1 MIIYNS
7 VVKGFKDDIFN
18 GSLIEKLDDLVT
30 AQYRRSSASEVNAWR
45 NSLMYMNTILSNV
58 GIPDNTGVAI
68 EYMIPSTSKRIDF
81 ILSGYDS
88 RDKASVV
95 IIELKQWSTVED
107 ADDENDLVQTYL
119 GGGLR
124 KVPHPSYQAWSY
136 AALLRDFN
144 ESVEEGNI
152 GLHPCAYLH
161 NYRKQPNDILT
172 QGKFTQLTTEA
183 PLFDQRENRDL
194 CDFIERHIRTGD
206 SGQLIYEIDHGRI
219 RPSQSLQDR
228 IAGMLRGNK
237 EFTMVDDQKVVYEK
251 VIAMAEKTR
260 QDSRKRVLIVE
271 GGPGTGKSV
280 VAVNLLG
287 ELTNR
292 SFVTQYISKNSAP
305 RNVYKTKLKGSMK
318 ISSIDNLF
326 KGPGIYHNSP
336 ENDIDVAIVDEAHR
350 LNAQSGFYGNVGEN
364 QIKEIISASSC
375 SVFFVDDHQRVT
387 FKDIGSKDEIL
398 KQAWA
403 QGVLVDTEV
412 LASQFRC
419 NGSDG
424 YLAWIDD
431 VLQVRETANPLFD
444 IDYDFD
450 VVDTP
455 QELAAWVQQ
464 MNGNNKSRIIAGY
477 CWEWPTEERKNTEF
491 HDIRIEEHDYGIS
504 WNLNQGIWAIDPD
517 SVSEAGCIHTS
528 QGLEFEYV
536 GIIIGPDMVY
546 EAGEVKTDVDA
557 RARSDQSIK
566 GLKKLGRTDPDE
578 AARIGDAIV
587 RNTYRTLLTRGM
599 KGCRVFCTDRRLA
612 EYLKQRRSADDLF
625 TLTYPEAARSY
636 LEVAEREE

>member
-1 MIIYNS
+1 
-7 VVKGFKDDIFN
+7 
-18 GSLIEKLDDLVT
+18 
-30 AQYRRSSASEVNAWR
+30 
-45 NSLMYMNTILSNV
+45 
-58 GIPDNTGVAI
+58 
-68 EYMIPSTSKRIDF
+68 
-81 ILSGYDS
+81 
-88 RDKASVV
+88 
-95 IIELKQWSTVED
+95 
-107 ADDENDLVQTYL
+107 
-119 GGGLR
+119 
-124 KVPHPSYQAWSY
+124 
-136 AALLRDFN
+136 
-144 ESVEEGNI
+144 
-152 GLHPCAYLH
+152 
-161 NYRKQPNDILT
+161 
-172 QGKFTQLTTEA
+172 
-183 PLFDQRENRDL
+183 
-194 CDFIERHIRTGD
+194 
-206 SGQLIYEIDHGRI
+206 
-219 RPSQSLQDR
+219 
-228 IAGMLRGNK
+228 
-237 EFTMVDDQKVVYEK
+237 
-251 VIAMAEKTR
+251 MAEMTR

-336 ENDIDVAIVDEAHR
+336 ENDIDVAVVDEAHR